1 MCHFHHTTFFFIHNV
16 PLKTQ
21 EFLVYLVE
29 LKIGNHQKSIRVG
42 YIKKISS
49 TCKLGFKCMQQWLW
63 VFALL
68 NDNIV
73 F

>member
-1 MCHFHHTTFFFIHNV
+1 MCIVHSKN
-16 PLKTQ
+16 PR
-21 EFLVYLVE
+21 VYGL
-29 LKIGNHQKSIRVG
+29 LGGINIGNHQKSIRVG

-49 TCKLGFKCMQQWLW
+49 TRKLGFKCMQQWLW

-73 F
+73 FLLTYM